1 LHQDRYPLTPKY
13 SSTSGTIGIEFNS
26 DSVDLDISL
35 LAGIPQKTDVYESRG
50 QFMLSQLHSYIAGV
64 TSRFA
69 LLIEDVVTAG
79 LDDIQFRQAAEV
91 LNNATSQI
99 VSIIGYRFSLKDFPD
114 ARAYR
119 CYLDNK
125 RLPHIE
131 RIQ

>member
-1 LHQDRYPLTPKY
+1 
-13 SSTSGTIGIEFNS
+13 
-26 DSVDLDISL
+26 
-35 LAGIPQKTDVYESRG
+35 
-50 QFMLSQLHSYIAGV
+50 MLSQLHSYIAGV